1 MAKAR
6 RSYRKKNVKKT
17 KKGMRRTRRKVSGGK
32 GSIGMRLSGR
42 SRGSSGRSSGSIGMT
57 LSGRSRGSSG
67 RSSSGSHGR
76 SSDDDPVYRKG
87 AEWKLPETSNHLD
100 FNPEKPFS
108 AVYKNPYTGK
118 DLFTLTVGPYKRNE
132 DGYFD
137 DPEFYILPEY
147 TPVLQYHMDF
157 TNADL
162 TTPRITPP
170 PEKPKTSMFGS
181 MFSKK
186 PEPVRVQTP
195 EDIEYFNLSVMTVEV
210 NTILKSIGVSELSP
224 GTLHDKRWQPTD
236 SLTLYTY
243 SSPKKVNDNYV
254 TLMLRINGG
263 FYKPSTSSFRPN
275 YDSTLPSGIQ
285 DYLRWSVGQYT
296 SFVLNGGSGEK
307 FSDAEYLLQM
317 FLNERFSNGTIV
329 LNQ

>member
-17 KKGMRRTRRKVSGGK
+17 KKGMRRTRRKVGGGK
-32 GSIGMRLSGR
+32 GSIGMR
-42 SRGSSGRSSGSIGMT
+42 I
-57 LSGRSRGSSG
+57 SGRSRGSSG
-67 RSSSGSHGR
+67 RSSSGSHG
-76 SSDDDPVYRKG
+76 SSYDDGPPPRKG

-100 FNPEKPFS
+100 FNPENPFS
-108 AVYKNPYTGK
+108 GVYKNPYTGK
-118 DLFTLTVGPYKRNE
+118 ELFTLTVGPYKRNE

-137 DPEFYILPEY
+137 DPEFYILPEH
-147 TPVLQYHMDF
+147 TPVLKYHMDF

-162 TTPRITPP
+162 TTADLTPP

-181 MFSKK
+181 MFNKK
-186 PEPVRVQTP
+186 PEPVRVKTP

-210 NTILKSIGVSELSP
+210 NTILKSIGISELSP

-243 SSPKKVNDNYV
+243 SSPDKLNGNYV
-254 TLMLRINGG
+254 TLMLRINGTL
-263 FYKPSTSSFRPN
+263 YKPSTSSFRPSN
-275 YDSTLPSGIQ
+275 DSTLSRGIQ
-285 DYLRWSVGQYT
+285 HYLRWSVDDYNRFTGD
-296 SFVLNGGSGEK
+296 GEK

-317 FLNERFSNGTIV
+317 FFNERLSNGTFV